1 MIVFFFRRMLF
12 EYVAIEIGHRTRK
25 ENDWSCGKSM
35 IMRNDGGGK
44 EGRERERGRWRERE
58 IGLER

>member
-35 IMRNDGGGK
+35 IMRNDGEERRKG
-44 EGRERERGRWRERE
+44 EIERELERERNRIER
-58 IGLER
+58 